1 MLSRSLLS
9 LAAVAAA
16 AAALFGAALLSPQ
29 PASAD
34 GHVICIDRAPGRY
47 AIDVPAVGDEP
58 AATLQTTV
66 DEGGEITAM
75 VEPGGFDLVAIGALP
90 GLAPAYANVMT
101 IAGEKVNIVDCP
113 WSGEDAMEDD
123 SMMDD
128 GTESDDAMSLP
139 AGGTGGLLGAASS
152 IGSVVPLI
160 AIAAGAAV
168 SALLAGI
175 GIRRRR

>member
-34 GHVICIDRAPGRY
+34 GHGVCIDRAPGTY
-47 AIDVPAVGDEP
+47 AIDVPEVAGQP

-66 DEGGEITAM
+66 GDGGEITSM
-75 VEPGGFDLVAIGALP
+75 IEPGGVDLVAINALP
-90 GLAPAYANVMT
+90 GLAPAYADVMT
-101 IAGEKVNIVDCP
+101 IAGEKVNLVDCP
-113 WSGEDAMEDD
+113 WAG
-123 SMMDD
+123 
-128 GTESDDAMSLP
+128 DDAMALP
-139 AGGTGGLLGAASS
+139 KSGTGGLLGAASS
-152 IGSVVPLI
+152 FGSAIPLI
-160 AIAAGAAV
+160 ALGAGAAV

-175 GIRRRR
+175 GLRRRR

>member
-34 GHVICIDRAPGRY
+34 GHVICIDRAPGTY
-47 AIDVPAVGDEP
+47 AIDVPAVSGQP

-66 DEGGEITAM
+66 GDGGEITAM
-75 VEPGGFDLVAIGALP
+75 VEPGGVDLVVIGALP
-90 GLAPAYANVMT
+90 GLAPSYADVMT
-101 IAGEKVNIVDCP
+101 IAGEKVNLVDCP
-113 WSGEDAMEDD
+113 WTGDAM
-123 SMMDD
+123 
-128 GTESDDAMSLP
+128 ALP
-139 AGGTGGLLGAASS
+139 TGGTGGLLGAASS
-152 IGSVVPLI
+152 IGSAIPLI

>member
-34 GHVICIDRAPGRY
+34 GHVICIDRAPGTY
-47 AIDVPAVGDEP
+47 AIDVPAVAGQP

-66 DEGGEITAM
+66 GDGGEITAM
-75 VEPGGFDLVAIGALP
+75 VEPGGVDLVALGALP
-90 GLAPAYANVMT
+90 GLAPAYADVMT
-101 IAGEKVNIVDCP
+101 IAGEKVNLVDCP
-113 WSGEDAMEDD
+113 WTGDAM
-123 SMMDD
+123 
-128 GTESDDAMSLP
+128 ALP
-139 AGGTGGLLGAASS
+139 TGGTGGLLGAASS
-152 IGSVVPLI
+152 IGSAIPLI

>member
-34 GHVICIDRAPGRY
+34 GHVICIDRAPGTY
-47 AIDVPAVGDEP
+47 AIDVPAVAGQP

-66 DEGGEITAM
+66 GDGGEITAM
-75 VEPGGFDLVAIGALP
+75 VEPGGVDLVAINALP

-101 IAGEKVNIVDCP
+101 VAGEKVNLVDCP
-113 WSGEDAMEDD
+113 WTGDDA
-123 SMMDD
+123 MMDD
-128 GTESDDAMSLP
+128 GTDGGDDAMALP
-139 AGGTGGLLGAASS
+139 KTGTGGLLGAASS
-152 IGSVVPLI
+152 IGGAIPLI

>member
-34 GHVICIDRAPGRY
+34 GHGICIDRAPGTY
-47 AIDVPAVGDEP
+47 AIDVPAVGGQN

-75 VEPGGFDLVAIGALP
+75 IEPGGFDLVPLLP
-90 GLAPAYANVMT
+90 SLAPEYADVMT

-113 WSGEDAMEDD
+113 WTGEDAMMGDGT
-123 SMMDD
+123 DD
-128 GTESDDAMSLP
+128 GDAMALP
-139 AGGTGGLLGAASS
+139 KSGTGGLLGAASS
-152 IGSVVPLI
+152 IGSAIPLI
-160 AIAAGAAV
+160 ALGAGAAA
-168 SALLAGI
+168 SALLAAI
-175 GIRRRR
+175 GLRRRR

>member
-34 GHVICIDRAPGRY
+34 GHVICIDRAPGTY
-47 AIDVPAVGDEP
+47 AIDVPAVAGQP

-66 DEGGEITAM
+66 GDGGEITAM
-75 VEPGGFDLVAIGALP
+75 LEPGGVDLVAINALP

-101 IAGEKVNIVDCP
+101 IAGEKVNLVGCP
-113 WSGEDAMEDD
+113 WTGGDAM
-123 SMMDD
+123 MGD
-128 GTESDDAMSLP
+128 GTDGGDAMALP
-139 AGGTGGLLGAASS
+139 KTGTGGLLGAASS
-152 IGSVVPLI
+152 IGGAIPLI
-160 AIAAGAAV
+160 AIGAGAAV

>member
-34 GHVICIDRAPGRY
+34 GHVVCIDRAPGTY
-47 AIDVPAVGDEP
+47 AIDVPAVAGQP

-66 DEGGEITAM
+66 GDGGEITAM
-75 VEPGGFDLVAIGALP
+75 VEPGGVDLVAINALP

-101 IAGEKVNIVDCP
+101 VAGEKVNLVDCP
-113 WSGEDAMEDD
+113 WTGDDA
-123 SMMDD
+123 MMDD
-128 GTESDDAMSLP
+128 GTDGGDAMALP
-139 AGGTGGLLGAASS
+139 QTGTGGLLGAASS
-152 IGSVVPLI
+152 IGGAIPLI
-160 AIAAGAAV
+160 AIAAGTAV